1 MRPVSSR
8 LRVFVS
14 RGLGRKERGTKAGA
28 FSGIAEVLGNRSSE
42 LVSSSAT
49 WTRFP
54 WASQGKGRRGIRL
67 PRRGREGVAEGACH
81 YDVAAM
87 AGTLKPHTDDS
98 WPHATC
104 LDTPG
109 ILMIPRL
116 KEAKIARRFRKM
128 SALVVRDIV
137 DFVSVCQNKNILFLQ
152 ENLLLRSSQ
161 SNSRVL

>member
-14 RGLGRKERGTKAGA
+14 RGPKNREEGGRDESGGA

-42 LVSSSAT
+42 LVSSSTT

-67 PRRGREGVAEGACH
+67 PRRGREEVAEGACH

-109 ILMIPRL
+109 ILMISRL

-128 SALVVRDIV
+128 SALRGTGHCR
-137 DFVSVCQNKNILFLQ
+137 FRKCVS
-152 ENLLLRSSQ
+152 E
-161 SNSRVL
+161 